1 MYECI
6 SVCVSACV
14 KNLSRF
20 TFIYVHVVRCLFCLF
35 KLFKTQ
41 QWQLSRLPPLLVARW
56 AHSRLQLDEQFATYP
71 NVKNMKRMKI
81 TTSYLFIDTE
91 FCLQS
96 FDGAYFKWM
105 YANNVNKSADLIS
118 SCFFRVSRQE
128 FFNNAQKKKYIY

>member
-1 MYECI
+1 MSFDAC
-6 SVCVSACV
+6 SACS
-14 KNLSRF
+14 NCS
-20 TFIYVHVVRCLFCLF
+20 
-35 KLFKTQ
+35 KLNNGN
-41 QWQLSRLPPLLVARW
+41 WLGSPPLLVARW

-105 YANNVNKSADLIS
+105 YTNNVNKSADLIS
-118 SCFFRVSRQE
+118 SCFFRASRQE
-128 FFNNAQKKKYIY
+128 FFNNA